1 MRKYGGMTA
10 EERVAARRRRIM
22 DAAIELFSTQGYG
35 GTSMRAVLRHCHL
48 PDRYFTESFA
58 SLDELLAAILEEIQ
72 QDEAARCRAA
82 LATGGTRRDRARG
95 MLDVLAGGV
104 VDDPRKGRIKL
115 VESLAGGPLAAAER
129 RRGLRRLASLVE
141 SLLREDWA
149 APGTDVTAMAM
160 AVVGGVNQILLNW
173 VDGGLAFSRE
183 DFVDQALHFFDAV
196 AAFGAGPPPEGR

>member
-22 DAAIELFSTQGYG
+22 DAAIELFSAQGYG
-35 GTSMRAVLRHCHL
+35 GTSMRAVLRRCRL

-58 SLDELLAAILEEIQ
+58 SLDELLAGILEEIQ
-72 QDEAARCRAA
+72 RDEAEKCRAA
-82 LATGGTRRDRARG
+82 LAAGGTRRDRARG

-115 VESLAGGPLAAAER
+115 VESLAGGPLTAAER

-141 SLLREDWA
+141 SLLREAWT
-149 APGTDVTAMAM
+149 APGADVTAMAM

-173 VDGGLAFSRE
+173 VDGGLRFSRE
-183 DFVDQALHFFDAV
+183 DFVGQALHFFDAV
-196 AAFGAGPPPEGR
+196 AAFGAGASPADR

>member
-72 QDEAARCRAA
+72 QDEAARCRTA
-82 LATGGTRRDRARG
+82 LAAGGTRRDRARG

-129 RRGLRRLASLVE
+129 RRGMRRLASLVE

-149 APGTDVTAMAM
+149 AAGTDVTAMAM

>member
-22 DAAIELFSTQGYG
+22 DAAIELFSAQGYG
-35 GTSMRAVLRHCHL
+35 GTSMRAVLRRCRL

-58 SLDELLAAILEEIQ
+58 SLDELLAGILEEIQ
-72 QDEAARCRAA
+72 RDEAEKCRAA
-82 LATGGTRRDRARG
+82 LAAGGTRRDRARG

-115 VESLAGGPLAAAER
+115 VESLAGGPLTAAER

-141 SLLREDWA
+141 SLLHEAWT
-149 APGTDVTAMAM
+149 APGADVTAMAM

-173 VDGGLAFSRE
+173 VDGGL
-183 DFVDQALHFFDAV
+183 
-196 AAFGAGPPPEGR
+196 GPLLSLARVNSVSVRSQTATSSYDGPSVT